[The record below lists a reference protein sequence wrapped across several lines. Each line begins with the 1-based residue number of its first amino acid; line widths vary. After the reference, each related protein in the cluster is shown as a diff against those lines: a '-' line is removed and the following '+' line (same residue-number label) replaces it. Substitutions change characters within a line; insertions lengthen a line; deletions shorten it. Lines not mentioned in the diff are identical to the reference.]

1 MHQIILYPSTRSKGK
16 CNSWSKFF
24 NTIYPIARVD
34 NQWLRTKP
42 LDEKVLSKFA
52 NSIDEININVLK
64 HQAIKAK
71 ENHINSLSQEIG

>member
-1 MHQIILYPSTRSKGK
+1 MHQTILYLGTRSKGK

-42 LDEKVLSKFA
+42 LDEKVLFKFA

-71 ENHINSLSQEIG
+71 ENHINSLSQDIG